1 MERPRLEVTLNTLVD
16 ELVHIPAVPLWPPS
30 PAKIDRWNR
39 IIADRV
45 RAMPLDPPPRTPE

>member
-16 ELVHIPAVPLWPPS
+16 ALVHIPAVPLWPPS